1 MDEKIPNDE
10 NEPQMPEQAPVAP
23 THENPDAQVF
33 SKWMAEYG
41 RPALIGLAV
50 AVVLLLGIQVWRGQ
64 KQSKAAAAVQ
74 ALFRSSSPE
83 ELQQLASADPEAPTA
98 PMALASAAAE
108 FYAQNRYDEA
118 MAAYQ
123 RFLSLYPG
131 HLLAPDA
138 AVGVAASLEA
148 QDQFEE
154 AAASYE
160 AFARENPASSLRPQ
174 AVFGAARCLE
184 QVGKFDE
191 ARALYEDFIAANP
204 DSTWLSQAESGLL
217 FLKKAE
223 RAKNL
228 PAPVSAVPAAIAEAP
243 ASAEAPAPEAVAAA
257 VAEAPAAEEAVVP
270 AAETPAVEAPA
281 PAVAEEKAAQVDSK
295 PQKKKSSKKKKAAQP
310 ESGGEGAGEPAAE

>member
-1 MDEKIPNDE
+1 MDEKIPNDV
-10 NEPQMPEQAPVAP
+10 NEPQVPEQAPVAP
-23 THENPDAQVF
+23 THENEDAQQF

-50 AVVLLLGIQVWRGQ
+50 AVVALLGIQVWRGQ
-64 KQSKAAAAVQ
+64 KESKAAAAVQ
-74 ALFRSSSPE
+74 ALFQSNSPE

-118 MAAYQ
+118 LAAYQ
-123 RFLSLYPG
+123 RFLSLYPA
-131 HLLAPDA
+131 HMLAPEA
-138 AVGVAASLEA
+138 TVGVAASLEA
-148 QDQFEE
+148 LDQFEE

-160 AFARENPASSLRPQ
+160 AFAQANPASPLRPQ

-184 QVGKFDE
+184 QLGKFAE

-204 DSTWLSQAESGLL
+204 ESDALPQAESGLL

-223 RAKNL
+223 RARN
-228 PAPVSAVPAAIAEAP
+228 
-243 ASAEAPAPEAVAAA
+243 APAPQVAVFDSSRDVV
-257 VAEAPAAEEAVVP
+257 VAEDVAVGEA
-270 AAETPAVEAPA
+270 APA
-281 PAVAEEKAAQVDSK
+281 PAEEPAAKEESAPK
-295 PQKKKSSKKKKAAQP
+295 KKKKSSKKNQAAPP

>member
-1 MDEKIPNDE
+1 MDEKIPNDV
-10 NEPQMPEQAPVAP
+10 NEPQVPEQAPVAP
-23 THENPDAQVF
+23 THENDDAQRF

-50 AVVLLLGIQVWRGQ
+50 AVVALLGLQVWRGQ
-64 KQSKAAAAVQ
+64 KESKAAAAVQ
-74 ALFRSSSPE
+74 ALFQSNSPE

-118 MAAYQ
+118 QAAYQ
-123 RFLSLYPG
+123 RFLSLYPA
-131 HLLAPDA
+131 HMLAPDA

-148 QDQFEE
+148 LDQFEE

-160 AFARENPASSLRPQ
+160 AFAQANPASALRPQ

-184 QVGKFDE
+184 QLGKFAE

-204 DSTWLSQAESGLL
+204 ESDALPQAESGLL

-223 RAKNL
+223 RARN
-228 PAPVSAVPAAIAEAP
+228 
-243 ASAEAPAPEAVAAA
+243 APAPQTTVFDPSREEV
-257 VAEAPAAEEAVVP
+257 VAEDVAIDEAAPVPAEEI
-270 AAETPAVEAPA
+270 AAKDEAA
-281 PAVAEEKAAQVDSK
+281 PK
-295 PQKKKSSKKKKAAQP
+295 KKKSSKKNKAAPP

>member
-1 MDEKIPNDE
+1 MDEKIPDDVND
-10 NEPQMPEQAPVAP
+10 PQVPEQVPAPSA
-23 THENPDAQVF
+23 HDGEDAQQF

-50 AVVLLLGIQVWRGQ
+50 AVVVLLGIQVWRSQ
-64 KQSKAAAAVQ
+64 KESQAAAAVQ
-74 ALFRSSSPE
+74 ALFQSNSPE

-123 RFLSLYPG
+123 RFLSLYPA
-131 HLLAPDA
+131 HMLVPEAT
-138 AVGVAASLEA
+138 VGVAASLEA
-148 QDQFEE
+148 LDSFEE

-160 AFARENPASSLRPQ
+160 AFAQAHPSSPLQPQ

-184 QVGKFDE
+184 QIEEFAE

-204 DSTWLSQAESGLL
+204 DSSWLPQAESGLL

-223 RAKNL
+223 RARNA
-228 PAPVSAVPAAIAEAP
+228 PPSQEAVSDSSRDAAAAENVAVEEAAPVVEKENSVPAEP
-243 ASAEAPAPEAVAAA
+243 P
-257 VAEAPAAEEAVVP
+257 
-270 AAETPAVEAPA
+270 
-281 PAVAEEKAAQVDSK
+281 
-295 PQKKKSSKKKKAAQP
+295 PQKKKSSKKKKTPQP
-310 ESGGEGAGEPAAE
+310 SETAGEGAGEPATD